1 PSTAAIPTGDASWPR
16 WGVPAWSWT
25 STAWTCSSAR
35 SGWRSAAGPATT
47 TRRSRAAPSSRIRS
61 ASGPGS
67 GRDRPW
73 AGCGPAT
80 SRAATWTSTPTTGAD
95 MDGTRSP
102 ASGLDPE
109 ILRYYAAGPESER
122 LRQGAFQLERAR
134 TEELLLRHLPPPHAR
149 VLDVG
154 GGSGPYACWL
164 AERGYEV
171 TLLDPV
177 PL

>member
-1 PSTAAIPTGDASWPR
+1 
-16 WGVPAWSWT
+16 
-25 STAWTCSSAR
+25 
-35 SGWRSAAGPATT
+35 
-47 TRRSRAAPSSRIRS
+47 
-61 ASGPGS
+61 
-67 GRDRPW
+67 
-73 AGCGPAT
+73 
-80 SRAATWTSTPTTGAD
+80 

-177 PL
+177 PLHVEQASRAAAVLPAGAVLRAQQGDARNLPVPDGSRQTTETGAAVSPWARSRSTSPVLRRIS